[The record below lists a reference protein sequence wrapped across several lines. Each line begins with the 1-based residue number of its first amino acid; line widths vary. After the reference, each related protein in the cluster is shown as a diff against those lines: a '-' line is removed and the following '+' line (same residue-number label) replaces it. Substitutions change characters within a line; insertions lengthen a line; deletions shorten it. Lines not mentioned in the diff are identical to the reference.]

1 LRCGAFAFMVGVE
14 AATDVHLRREAA
26 GYQTMKLSD
35 FRNSV
40 DGKLPNYRDVASG
53 LDDTLVRLLIIALL
67 PFVACMVIL
76 FTRPDLNTKF
86 VVDSFLAAIILLAGG
101 TALMAGLQR
110 LEERKTGD
118 QSTGARSLF
127 DAGAAVLASIVV
139 VALIYL
145 VSRIGR

>member
-1 LRCGAFAFMVGVE
+1 
-14 AATDVHLRREAA
+14 
-26 GYQTMKLSD
+26 MKLSD
-35 FRNSV
+35 LRNVV

-53 LDDTLVRLLIIALL
+53 LDDTLIRLLVVALL

-101 TALMAGLQR
+101 IALVAGLQR
-110 LEERKTGD
+110 LEEGKAGD
-118 QSTGARSLF
+118 QSTAARSLF
-127 DAGAAVLASIVV
+127 DAGAAVLASLVV
-139 VALIYL
+139 VVLIYL

>member
-1 LRCGAFAFMVGVE
+1 MRCSAFAFMVGVE
-14 AATDVHLRREAA
+14 PATDVHLRREPA

-40 DGKLPNYRDVASG
+40 DGKFPNYRDVASG

-86 VVDSFLAAIILLAGG
+86 VVDILAAIILLAGG
-101 TALMAGLQR
+101 LVLMAGLQR

-118 QSTGARSLF
+118 RSTRARSLF

>member
-1 LRCGAFAFMVGVE
+1 MGGV
-14 AATDVHLRREAA
+14 AI
-26 GYQTMKLSD
+26 KLSD
-35 FRNSV
+35 LRNVV

-101 TALMAGLQR
+101 IALVACLQR
-110 LEERKTGD
+110 LEEGMAGD
-118 QSTGARSLF
+118 QSTAARSLF
-127 DAGAAVLASIVV
+127 DAGAAVLASLVV